1 MELDLDKEI
10 DALLRNRSPV
20 FSGGVE
26 LAEGHLD
33 ADEIAAFAENSLPDK
48 TRGVYVRHLAECDRC
63 RKLLAI
69 SIVPAIKEVPAAENI
84 SAPEAV
90 SVPWYRR
97 VFLMPNLAYVMGSL
111 VLVFAAAVGFLVLN
125 RSGGGLNSE
134 VSQVESRPEYQDTK
148 SGAAPAISS
157 AETANTTAN
166 SSASQANAARSTAN
180 ANSVLANSA
189 ERPMVAAPPAPLA
202 KPTDNNVSI
211 DSTLATNTA
220 KANET
225 QLNERQIQALPAQAD
240 KRDAA
245 PQMQRNDEVVLRNQ
259 QAPPGAGQR
268 PNAEADLSKDRQYEN
283 KAGSLAAPRAK
294 KAEGPESDGRR
305 TVNGKNF
312 RSAQGVW
319 YDAEYKGQTVV
330 DIRRGS
336 GEFRKLDS
344 GLRSIANELS
354 GVIVVMWKEKAYR
367 IQ

>member
-1 MELDLDKEI
+1 MEFDLDKEI

-20 FSGGVE
+20 FSGGIE
-26 LAEGHLD
+26 LADGHLD
-33 ADEIAAFAENSLPDK
+33 ADEIAAFAENSLTGK
-48 TRGVYVRHLAECDRC
+48 TRGVYTRHLAECDRC
-63 RKLLAI
+63 RKLLAV
-69 SIVPAIKEVPAAENI
+69 SIMPAKAEIPLATAVAAPKT
-84 SAPEAV
+84 APV
-90 SVPWYRR
+90 SWYRR
-97 VFLMPNLAYVMGSL
+97 MFLMPNLAYVMGSL
-111 VLVFAAAVGFLVLN
+111 VLVFSAAVGFLVLD
-125 RSGGGLNSE
+125 RSGGSRNAE

-157 AETANTTAN
+157 AETANTAAN

-189 ERPMVAAPPAPLA
+189 EKPLAAAPPAPLA
-202 KPTDNNVSI
+202 MPADDNVSI
-211 DSTLATNTA
+211 DSSLATNTA

-240 KRDAA
+240 KRDAS
-245 PQMQRNDEVVLRNQ
+245 PQMQRNDEFVLRNQ

-268 PNAEADLSKDRQYEN
+268 PNAEADLSKDRHYEN
-283 KAGSLAAPRAK
+283 KAGSLAASRAK
-294 KAEGPESDGRR
+294 KAESPAKESLR

-319 YDAEYKGQTVV
+319 YDAEYKGQTVIN
-330 DIRRGS
+330 IRRES
-336 GEFRKLDS
+336 DAFRKLDS

-354 GVIVVMWKEKAYR
+354 GVIVVVWQEKAYR

>member
-33 ADEIAAFAENSLPDK
+33 ADEIAAFAENSLPGK

-69 SIVPAIKEVPAAENI
+69 SIEPAMKEVPAAESI
-84 SAPEAV
+84 FAPATA
-90 SVPWYRR
+90 STPWYKRL
-97 VFLMPNLAYVMGSL
+97 FLMPNLAYVMGSL
-111 VLVFAAAVGFLVLN
+111 VLVFSAAVGFLVLN

-148 SGAAPAISS
+148 SGAAPAISR
-157 AETANTTAN
+157 AETANTAAN

-189 ERPMVAAPPAPLA
+189 EQPMVAAPPAPLA
-202 KPTDNNVSI
+202 IPADDNVSI
-211 DSTLATNTA
+211 DNSLATNTA

-225 QLNERQIQALPAQAD
+225 QLNERQIQAPPAQAD

-245 PQMQRNDEVVLRNQ
+245 PQMQRNDELEMRNQ
-259 QAPPGAGQR
+259 QAPNAGQR
-268 PNAEADLSKDRQYEN
+268 PNAQADVSKDRQNEN
-283 KAGSLAAPRAK
+283 KAGSLALPRAK
-294 KAEGPESDGRR
+294 KAESPANESRR